1 MWIKIRTNLLSSPKV
16 VRMASALNADRFRTV
31 GGLVSVWSLFDVHS
45 TDGTLSGYSLAA
57 LDEFAA
63 WPGFAEAM
71 IGVEWLESD
80 GINLTIP
87 RFEAHNGAC
96 SKRRALDSERKRV
109 SRNVRIESGQS
120 ADKVRTGVRVR
131 RGQNED

>member
-1 MWIKIRTNLLSSPKV
+1 MAGDWIKMRADLLSSPKV

-31 GGLVSVWSLFDVHS
+31 GGLLSVWCLFDVHS
-45 TDGTLSGYSLAA
+45 TDGTLSGYTLAT
-57 LDEFAA
+57 LDDLAA

-71 IGVEWLESD
+71 TCVGWLESD

-96 SKRRALDSERKRV
+96 SKRRALDSERKRA
-109 SRNVRIESGQS
+109 SRNVSIEGGQS
-120 ADKVRTGVRVR
+120 ADKVRTK